1 MNSEGNLIYI
11 DWIGYINIFLKDI
24 KISICFVERMN
35 FNWVI
40 CCLYWFLLIGDI
52 LVGMCKYKVIGK
64 VV

>member
-1 MNSEGNLIYI
+1 MNSEGNMIYI

-52 LVGMCKYKVIGK
+52 LVGMC
-64 VV
+64 